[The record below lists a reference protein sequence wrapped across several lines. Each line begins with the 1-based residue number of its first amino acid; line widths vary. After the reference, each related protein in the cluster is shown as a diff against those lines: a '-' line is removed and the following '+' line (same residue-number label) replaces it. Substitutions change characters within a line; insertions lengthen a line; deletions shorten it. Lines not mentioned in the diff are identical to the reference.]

1 MGIIAFQFQHSSQL
15 SIYAVMRLQ
24 PSNISYVAYS
34 CNALCIWL
42 FDSSTIRCN
51 TEKNALSFGPH
62 SPAAAVQSVWAQR
75 FYANWNAK
83 ENLFEWKWKLNETT
97 GNIMNLIF
105 ICCCWRWYSVL
116 AHYQHFHFLKQFRF
130 VFFVVVFIVAVRY
143 YWVCLIQLVNR
154 LFFVCSLVVSGF
166 GCCLFS
172 AESLIVIWFPYT
184 HTRLSR
190 SVLTFFWQWMK
201 FDYEI
206 LKMIKSFRTFP
217 WLFHVEWKC
226 EPRNRHARSLHSG
239 SIIRFQNERILWMS
253 VGRCSRRRHRH
264 CGR

>member
-51 TEKNALSFGPH
+51 TKKKMRSLLGPIR
-62 SPAAAVQSVWAQR
+62 PPPPFKVCELNGFTQIETR
-75 FYANWNAK
+75 K
-83 ENLFEWKWKLNETT
+83 EICLNENESWTKQR

-130 VFFVVVFIVAVRY
+130 VFCCCLHCCRSLLLGLSHTVGEPFIFRVFVGREWLWLLSLFGREFN
-143 YWVCLIQLVNR
+143 CNLVSIHSHAT
-154 LFFVCSLVVSGF
+154 LSVCSHFL
-166 GCCLFS
+166 LTMD
-172 AESLIVIWFPYT
+172 EIW
-184 HTRLSR
+184 L
-190 SVLTFFWQWMK
+190 
-201 FDYEI
+201 
-206 LKMIKSFRTFP
+206 
-217 WLFHVEWKC
+217 
-226 EPRNRHARSLHSG
+226 RN
-239 SIIRFQNERILWMS
+239 IEND
-253 VGRCSRRRHRH
+253 
-264 CGR
+264 